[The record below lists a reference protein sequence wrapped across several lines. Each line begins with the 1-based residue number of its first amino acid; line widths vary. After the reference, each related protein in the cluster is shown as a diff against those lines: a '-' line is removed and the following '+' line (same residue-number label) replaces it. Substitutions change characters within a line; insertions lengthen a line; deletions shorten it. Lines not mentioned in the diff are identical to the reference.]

1 MTKEKQPIVRP
12 QPLAAETLYKHC
24 DTSAFSFG
32 TTAELAELDIAVGQ
46 QRALSALE
54 FGVRMKGDGYNLFV
68 LGRDGSHRHRIVE
81 EYLETLRTETAP
93 SDWCYVNNFGE
104 ERKPVALRLPAGTG
118 TTLKQDVARVV
129 DELLAAIPAA
139 FESEHYRN
147 QIAEITQEYEER
159 HRATMDALQD
169 EAQRHDVSLVPTPH
183 GFAIAPT
190 RDGKLLSDEDF
201 EKLSDKEQR
210 RTAKAMEAMTAKLRA
225 HIEELPEWHKQRRE
239 RIRAFDREVTELAIR
254 SPFVELTASYKELPE
269 VLDFLEAMRE
279 DVLAHASA
287 FQPEETRQT
296 VLGADPA
303 RSLKRY
309 EVNVIVE
316 QPQDGGDP
324 IVYEGNP
331 TYQNLL
337 GRIEH
342 LPQLGALVTDFSMIR
357 AGALHRANGGF
368 LILDA
373 DRLLTEPY
381 AWTSLKRTLFEKAV
395 RMESLGQ
402 QLSLVTT
409 VSLEPDSIPLDC
421 KVILLGSRLL
431 YLLLCELDPDFQE
444 LFKVAADFENR
455 IDRTD
460 DNVQLYGGL
469 IATLAK
475 REELLPLTPSA
486 VARIIEQSSRLLGDA
501 EKLSTRLRDISDIVR
516 ESDYWA
522 RRVDSDAVHA
532 EHVQA
537 AIDAQTHRLDRLRSE
552 MQEGIQRN
560 DILIDTRGTTVGQ
573 VNGLSVIDL
582 GRLSFGQPSKITA
595 NVSIGDGK
603 IVDIERETELGGP
616 IHSKSVLIL
625 SSYVS
630 AKFAPETPLS
640 FAASLVFEQSYGGI
654 EGDSATLAETCA
666 LLSALANVP
675 IRQALAI
682 TGSMN
687 QHGTAQVIGGVNE
700 KIEGFF
706 DICKARGLTGDQGV
720 LIPADNV
727 KHLMLRSDVVEAAR
741 NGQFSIYP
749 VGTVDEAVA
758 LLTGVVAGQ
767 RDAEGNFPEESING
781 RVERRLIE
789 LAELRREF
797 DQPRKG
803 DAESDEEST

>member
-1 MTKEKQPIVRP
+1 VPTTTPAIDRP
-12 QPLAAETLYKHC
+12 EPLAAESLYKHC
-24 DTSAFSFG
+24 DAS
-32 TTAELAELDIAVGQ
+32 LDIAVGQ

-54 FGVRMKGDGYNLFV
+54 FGVRMTGDGYNLFV
-68 LGRDGSHRHRIVE
+68 LGRDGSHRHRIVK
-81 EYLETLRTETAP
+81 EYLESLETGTAP
-93 SDWCYVNNFGE
+93 SDWCYVNNFGD
-104 ERKPVALRLPAGTG
+104 ERKPVALRLPAGKG
-118 TTLKQDVARVV
+118 TALKQDVADVV

-159 HRATMDALQD
+159 HRATMDALQE
-169 EAQRHDVSLVPTPH
+169 EALEHDLSLVPTPH

-190 RDGKLLSDEDF
+190 RAGKLLSDEDF
-201 EKLSDKEQR
+201 EKLSDKEQES
-210 RTAKAMEAMTAKLRA
+210 TTKAMEAMTEKLRA

-239 RIRAFDREVTELAIR
+239 RIKALNREVTELAIR
-254 SPFVELTASYKELPE
+254 SPFVQLTAAYTEFPE
-269 VLDFLEAMRE
+269 VLRFLEDMRE
-279 DVLAHASA
+279 DVLAHAPD

-296 VLGADPA
+296 VLGAAPS
-303 RSLKRY
+303 RSMQRY
-309 EVNVIVE
+309 EVNVLVE
-316 QPQDGGDP
+316 QPENGGVP
-324 IVYEGNP
+324 IIYEGNP

-357 AGALHRANGGF
+357 PGALHRANGGF

-373 DRLLTEPY
+373 DRLLTEPF

-402 QLSLVTT
+402 QLSLVST
-409 VSLEPDSIPLDC
+409 VSLEPDPIALDC
-421 KVILLGSRLL
+421 KVILLGTRFL
-431 YLLLCELDPDFQE
+431 YFLLCELDPDFQE

-455 IDRTD
+455 LDRTD
-460 DNVQLYGGL
+460 DNVQLYGRL

-501 EKLSTRLRDISDIVR
+501 EKLSTRLRDVSDLIR

-522 RRVDSDAVHA
+522 RRADSDTVHA

-537 AIDAQTHRLDRLRSE
+537 AVDAQIHRLDRLRSE
-552 MQEGIQRN
+552 MHEEIQRD
-560 DILIDTRGTTVGQ
+560 DILIDTQGTKLGQ
-573 VNGLSVIDL
+573 VNALSVIDV
-582 GRLSFGQPSKITA
+582 GRMSFGQPSKITA

-616 IHSKSVLIL
+616 IHSKGVLIL

-630 AKFAPETPLS
+630 STFAPEIPLS
-640 FAASLVFEQSYGGI
+640 FAASLVFEQSYGGV

-666 LLSALANVP
+666 LLSALANAP
-675 IRQALAI
+675 ILQTLAV

-706 DICKARGLTGDQGV
+706 DICKTRGLTGNQGV

-741 NGQFSIYP
+741 DGQFAIYP
-749 VGTVDEAVA
+749 VATIDEAIT
-758 LLTGVVAGQ
+758 LLTGITAGQ
-767 RDAEGNFPEESING
+767 RDAEGRFPEESING
-781 RVERRLIE
+781 RVEKRLIE

-797 DQPRKG
+797 DHARK
-803 DAESDEEST
+803 DEDEEESS

>member
-1 MTKEKQPIVRP
+1 MPTEKIIVDRP
-12 QPLAAETLYKHC
+12 QPLAAEALYKRC
-24 DTSAFSFG
+24 DASAFSFG
-32 TTAELAELDIAVGQ
+32 TTAELPDLDIAVGQ

-54 FGVRMKGDGYNLFV
+54 FGVRMTGAGYNLFV
-68 LGRDGSHRHRIVE
+68 LGRDGSHRHRIVK
-81 EYLETLRTETAP
+81 EYLETLKPETAP
-93 SDWCYVNNFGE
+93 WDWCYVNNFYD
-104 ERKPVALRLPAGTG
+104 ERKPVALRLPAGMG
-118 TTLKQDVARVV
+118 ITLKQDVARVV

-139 FESEHYRN
+139 FESEHYRD
-147 QIAEITQEYEER
+147 QIAEISQEYEER
-159 HRATMDALQD
+159 HRARIEELQE

-201 EKLSDKEQR
+201 EKLSDKEKG
-210 RTAKAMEAMTAKLRA
+210 RTTKAMEAMTAKLRA

-239 RIRAFDREVTELAIR
+239 RIKAFDREVTELAIR
-254 SPFVELTASYKELPE
+254 SPFVELTATYAQFPE
-269 VLDFLEAMRE
+269 VLSFLDDMRE
-279 DVLAHASA
+279 DVLAHASD

-296 VLGADPA
+296 VFGIAPS
-303 RSLKRY
+303 RSLQRY
-309 EVNVIVE
+309 QVNVLVE
-316 QPQDGGDP
+316 QPKDGEVP

-381 AWTSLKRTLFEKAV
+381 AWSSLKRVLFEKAV

-409 VSLEPDSIPLDC
+409 VSLEPDSIPLEC

-431 YLLLCELDPDFQE
+431 YFLLCELDSDFDE

-460 DNVQLYGGL
+460 DNVQLYGRL

-475 REELLPLTPSA
+475 REALLPLTPGA

-501 EKLSTRLRDISDIVR
+501 EKLSTRLRDISDLVR

-522 RRVDSDAVHA
+522 RRADSDTVHG

-537 AIDAQTHRLDRLRSE
+537 AIDAQTYRLDRLRSE
-552 MQEGIQRN
+552 MQEEIQRD
-560 DILIDTRGTTVGQ
+560 DILIDTRGMKVGQ
-573 VNGLSVIDL
+573 VNGLSVIDV
-582 GRLSFGQPSKITA
+582 GRLSFGQPSRITA

-616 IHSKSVLIL
+616 IHSKGVLIL

-630 AKFAPETPLS
+630 AKFAPDTPLS
-640 FAASLVFEQSYGGI
+640 FAANLVFEQSYGGV

-666 LLSALANVP
+666 LLSALAKTP
-675 IRQALAI
+675 IRQTLAI
-682 TGSMN
+682 TGSMS

-706 DICKARGLTGDQGV
+706 DICKARGLSGDQGV

-727 KHLMLRSDVVEAAR
+727 KHLMLRADVVEAVR
-741 NGQFSIYP
+741 NSQFSIYP
-749 VGTVDEAVA
+749 VATVDEAIA
-758 LLTGVVAGQ
+758 LLTGIVAGQ
-767 RDAEGNFPEESING
+767 RDEEGLFPEDSING
-781 RVERRLIE
+781 RVERRLVE

-797 DQPRKG
+797 DHAKK
-803 DAESDEEST
+803 DEDESEEESS

>member
-1 MTKEKQPIVRP
+1 VPTTTPAIDRP
-12 QPLAAETLYKHC
+12 EPLAAESLYKHC
-24 DTSAFSFG
+24 DASAFSFD
-32 TTAELAELDIAVGQ
+32 TTTELAELDIAVGQ

-54 FGVRMKGDGYNLFV
+54 FGVRMTGDGYNLFV
-68 LGRDGSHRHRIVE
+68 LGRDGSHRHRIVK
-81 EYLETLRTETAP
+81 EYLESLETGTAP
-93 SDWCYVNNFGE
+93 SDWCYVNNFGD
-104 ERKPVALRLPAGTG
+104 ERKPVALRLPAGKG
-118 TTLKQDVARVV
+118 TALKQDVADVV

-159 HRATMDALQD
+159 HRATMDALQE
-169 EAQRHDVSLVPTPH
+169 EALEHDLSLVPTPH

-190 RDGKLLSDEDF
+190 RAGKLLSDEDF
-201 EKLSDKEQR
+201 EKLSDKEQES
-210 RTAKAMEAMTAKLRA
+210 TTKAMEAMTEKLRA

-239 RIRAFDREVTELAIR
+239 RIKALNREVTELAIR
-254 SPFVELTASYKELPE
+254 SPFVQLTAAYTEFPE
-269 VLDFLEAMRE
+269 VLRFLEDMRE
-279 DVLAHASA
+279 DVLAHAPD

-296 VLGADPA
+296 VLGAAPS
-303 RSLKRY
+303 RSMQRY
-309 EVNVIVE
+309 EVNVLVE
-316 QPQDGGDP
+316 QPENGGVP
-324 IVYEGNP
+324 IIYEGNP

-357 AGALHRANGGF
+357 PGALHRANGGF

-373 DRLLTEPY
+373 DRLLTEPF

-402 QLSLVTT
+402 QLSLVST
-409 VSLEPDSIPLDC
+409 VSLEPDPIALDC
-421 KVILLGSRLL
+421 KVILLGTRFL
-431 YLLLCELDPDFQE
+431 YFLLCELDPDFQE

-455 IDRTD
+455 LDRTD
-460 DNVQLYGGL
+460 DNVQLYGRL

-501 EKLSTRLRDISDIVR
+501 EKLSTRLRDVSDLIR

-522 RRVDSDAVHA
+522 RRADSDTVHA

-537 AIDAQTHRLDRLRSE
+537 AVDAQIHRLDRLRSE
-552 MQEGIQRN
+552 MHEEIQRD
-560 DILIDTRGTTVGQ
+560 DILIDTQGTKLGQ
-573 VNGLSVIDL
+573 VNALSVIDV
-582 GRLSFGQPSKITA
+582 GRMSFGQPSKITA

-616 IHSKSVLIL
+616 IHSKGVLIL

-630 AKFAPETPLS
+630 STFAPEIPLS
-640 FAASLVFEQSYGGI
+640 FAASLVFEQSYGGV

-666 LLSALANVP
+666 LLSALANAP
-675 IRQALAI
+675 ILQTLAV

-706 DICKARGLTGDQGV
+706 DICKTRGLTGNQGV

-741 NGQFSIYP
+741 DGQFAIYP
-749 VGTVDEAVA
+749 VATIDEAIT
-758 LLTGVVAGQ
+758 LLTGITAGQ
-767 RDAEGNFPEESING
+767 RDAEGRFPEESING
-781 RVERRLIE
+781 RVEKRLIE

-797 DQPRKG
+797 DHARK
-803 DAESDEEST
+803 DEDEEESS

>member
-1 MTKEKQPIVRP
+1 MPTDKFATDRL
-12 QPLAAETLYKHC
+12 QPLAAESLYKHC
-24 DTSAFSFG
+24 DPKTFSFG

-54 FGVRMKGDGYNLFV
+54 FGVRMTGDGYNLFV
-68 LGRDGSHRHRIVE
+68 LGRDGSLRRRIVQ
-81 EYLETLRTETAP
+81 EYLDSLKPETAP
-93 SDWCYVNNFGE
+93 SDWCYVNNFAE
-104 ERKPVALRLPAGTG
+104 ERKPVALRLPAGKG
-118 TTLKQDVARVV
+118 TKLRLDVANVV

-159 HRATMDALQD
+159 HRATMDALQE
-169 EAQRHDVSLVPTPH
+169 EAQQHDVSLVPTPH

-190 RDGKLLSDEDF
+190 RDGKLLSDDDF
-201 EKLSDKEQR
+201 EKLSDKEKAS
-210 RTAKAMEAMTAKLRA
+210 TTKAMEAMTAKLRA

-239 RIRAFDREVTELAIR
+239 RIKALNREVTELAIR
-254 SPFVELTASYKELPE
+254 NPFVELTASYTELPD
-269 VLDFLEAMRE
+269 VLRYLEAMRE
-279 DVLAHASA
+279 DVLAHAPD
-287 FQPEETRQT
+287 FQPEESRPT
-296 VLGADPA
+296 VLGLDPA
-303 RSLKRY
+303 RSLQRY
-309 EVNVIVE
+309 QVNVLVE
-316 QPQDGGDP
+316 QPEEGGVP

-357 AGALHRANGGF
+357 PGALHRANGGY

-381 AWTSLKRTLFEKAV
+381 AWNSLKRTLFEKAI

-409 VSLEPDSIPLDC
+409 VSLEPDSIPLHC
-421 KVILLGSRLL
+421 KVILLGSRFL
-431 YLLLCELDPDFQE
+431 YFLLCELDPDFHE

-460 DNVQLYGGL
+460 DNVVLYGRL

-475 REELLPLTPSA
+475 REALLPLIPSA

-501 EKLSTRLRDISDIVR
+501 EKLSTRLRDVSDLIR

-522 RRVDSDAVHA
+522 RRADSDTIHA
-532 EHVQA
+532 DHVQA
-537 AIDAQTHRLDRLRSE
+537 AIDAQIHRLDRLRSE
-552 MQEGIQRN
+552 MHEAIHRD
-560 DILIDTRGTTVGQ
+560 DILIDTRKTKVGQ

-582 GRLSFGQPSKITA
+582 GRLSFGQPTRITA
-595 NVSIGDGK
+595 NVNIGDGK

-616 IHSKSVLIL
+616 IHSKGVLIL

-630 AKFAPETPLS
+630 SRFAPERPLS
-640 FAASLVFEQSYGGI
+640 FAASLVFEQSYGGV

-675 IRQALAI
+675 IRQTLAI

-687 QHGTAQVIGGVNE
+687 QHGAAQVIGGVNE

-706 DICKARGLTGDQGV
+706 DVCKSRGLSGDQGV
-720 LIPADNV
+720 LIPVDNV

-741 NGQFSIYP
+741 AGQFAIYP
-749 VGTVDEAVA
+749 IATVDQAIT
-758 LLTGVVAGQ
+758 LLTGIDAGQ
-767 RDAEGNFPEESING
+767 RDRNGLFPDDSING
-781 RVERRLIE
+781 RVEKRLVE

-797 DQPRKG
+797 DQSRKDG
-803 DAESDEEST
+803 SES

>member
-1 MTKEKQPIVRP
+1 VPTTTPAIDRP
-12 QPLAAETLYKHC
+12 EPLAAESLYKHC
-24 DTSAFSFG
+24 DASAFSFD
-32 TTAELAELDIAVGQ
+32 TTTELAELDIAVGQ

-54 FGVRMKGDGYNLFV
+54 FGVRMTGDGYNLFV
-68 LGRDGSHRHRIVE
+68 LGRDGSHRHRIVK
-81 EYLETLRTETAP
+81 EYLESLETGTAP
-93 SDWCYVNNFGE
+93 SDWCYVNNFGD
-104 ERKPVALRLPAGTG
+104 ERKPVALRLPTGKGTA
-118 TTLKQDVARVV
+118 LKQDVADVV

-159 HRATMDALQD
+159 HRATMDALQE
-169 EAQRHDVSLVPTPH
+169 EALEHDLSLVPTPH

-190 RDGKLLSDEDF
+190 RAGKLLSDEDF
-201 EKLSDKEQR
+201 EKLSDKEQES
-210 RTAKAMEAMTAKLRA
+210 TTKAMEAMTEKLRA

-239 RIRAFDREVTELAIR
+239 RIKALNREVTELAIR
-254 SPFVELTASYKELPE
+254 SPFVQLTAAYTEFPE
-269 VLDFLEAMRE
+269 VLRFLEDMRE
-279 DVLAHASA
+279 DVLAHAPD

-296 VLGADPA
+296 VLGAAPS
-303 RSLKRY
+303 RSMQRY
-309 EVNVIVE
+309 EVNVLVE
-316 QPQDGGDP
+316 QPENGGVP
-324 IVYEGNP
+324 IIYEGNP

-357 AGALHRANGGF
+357 PGALHRANGGF

-373 DRLLTEPY
+373 DRLLTEPF

-402 QLSLVTT
+402 QLSLVST
-409 VSLEPDSIPLDC
+409 VSLEPDPIALDC
-421 KVILLGSRLL
+421 KVILLGTRFL
-431 YLLLCELDPDFQE
+431 YFLLCELDPDFQE

-455 IDRTD
+455 LDRTD
-460 DNVQLYGGL
+460 DNVQLYGRL

-501 EKLSTRLRDISDIVR
+501 EKLSTRLRDVSDLIR

-522 RRVDSDAVHA
+522 RRADSDTVHA

-537 AIDAQTHRLDRLRSE
+537 AVDAQIHRLDRLRSE
-552 MQEGIQRN
+552 MHEEIQRD
-560 DILIDTRGTTVGQ
+560 DILIDTQGTKLGQ
-573 VNGLSVIDL
+573 VNALSVIDV
-582 GRLSFGQPSKITA
+582 GRMSFGQPSKITA

-616 IHSKSVLIL
+616 IHSKGVLIL

-630 AKFAPETPLS
+630 STFAPEIPLS
-640 FAASLVFEQSYGGI
+640 FAASLVFEQSYGGV

-666 LLSALANVP
+666 LLSALANAP
-675 IRQALAI
+675 ILQTLAV

-706 DICKARGLTGDQGV
+706 DICKTRGLTGNQGV

-741 NGQFSIYP
+741 DGQFAIYP
-749 VGTVDEAVA
+749 VATIDEAIT
-758 LLTGVVAGQ
+758 LLTGITAGQ
-767 RDAEGNFPEESING
+767 RDAEG
-781 RVERRLIE
+781 RRTRT
-789 LAELRREF
+789 RRNRRRRQAQENA
-797 DQPRKG
+797 DRRQR
-803 DAESDEEST
+803 

>member
-1 MTKEKQPIVRP
+1 VPTTTPAIDRP
-12 QPLAAETLYKHC
+12 EPLAAESLYKHC
-24 DTSAFSFG
+24 DASAFSFD
-32 TTAELAELDIAVGQ
+32 TTTELAELDIAVGQ

-54 FGVRMKGDGYNLFV
+54 FGVRMTGDGYNLFV
-68 LGRDGSHRHRIVE
+68 LGRDGSHRHRIVK
-81 EYLETLRTETAP
+81 EYLESLETGTAP
-93 SDWCYVNNFGE
+93 SDWCYVNNFGD
-104 ERKPVALRLPAGTG
+104 ERKPVALRLPAGKG
-118 TTLKQDVARVV
+118 TALKQDVADVV

-159 HRATMDALQD
+159 HRATMDALQE
-169 EAQRHDVSLVPTPH
+169 EALEHDLSLVPTPH

-190 RDGKLLSDEDF
+190 RAGKLLSDEDF
-201 EKLSDKEQR
+201 EKLSDKEQES
-210 RTAKAMEAMTAKLRA
+210 TTKAMEAMTEKLRA

-239 RIRAFDREVTELAIR
+239 RIKTLNREVTELAIR
-254 SPFVELTASYKELPE
+254 SPFVQLTAAYTEFPE
-269 VLDFLEAMRE
+269 VLRFLEDMRE
-279 DVLAHASA
+279 DVLAHAPD

-296 VLGADPA
+296 VLGAAPS
-303 RSLKRY
+303 RSMQRY
-309 EVNVIVE
+309 EVNVLVE
-316 QPQDGGDP
+316 QPENGGVP
-324 IVYEGNP
+324 IIYEGNP

-357 AGALHRANGGF
+357 PGALHRANGGF

-373 DRLLTEPY
+373 DRLLTEPF

-402 QLSLVTT
+402 QLSLVST
-409 VSLEPDSIPLDC
+409 VSLEPDPIALDC
-421 KVILLGSRLL
+421 KVILLGTRFL
-431 YLLLCELDPDFQE
+431 YFLLCELDPDFQE

-455 IDRTD
+455 LDRTD
-460 DNVQLYGGL
+460 DNVQLYGRL

-501 EKLSTRLRDISDIVR
+501 EKLSTRLRDVSDLIR

-522 RRVDSDAVHA
+522 RRADSDTVHA

-537 AIDAQTHRLDRLRSE
+537 AVDAQIHRLDRLRSE
-552 MQEGIQRN
+552 MHEEIQRD
-560 DILIDTRGTTVGQ
+560 DILIDTQGTKLGQ
-573 VNGLSVIDL
+573 VNALSVIDV
-582 GRLSFGQPSKITA
+582 GRMSFGQPSKITA

-616 IHSKSVLIL
+616 IHSKGVLIL

-630 AKFAPETPLS
+630 STFAPEIPLS
-640 FAASLVFEQSYGGI
+640 FAASLVFEQSYGGV

-666 LLSALANVP
+666 LLSALANAP
-675 IRQALAI
+675 ILQTLAV

-706 DICKARGLTGDQGV
+706 DICKTRGLTGNQGV

-741 NGQFSIYP
+741 DGQFSIYP
-749 VGTVDEAVA
+749 VATIDEAIT
-758 LLTGVVAGQ
+758 LLTGITAGQ
-767 RDAEGNFPEESING
+767 RDAEGRFPEESING
-781 RVERRLIE
+781 RVEKRLIE

-797 DQPRKG
+797 DHARK
-803 DAESDEEST
+803 DEDEEESS

>member
-1 MTKEKQPIVRP
+1 VPTTTPAINRP
-12 QPLAAETLYKHC
+12 EPLAAESLYKHC
-24 DTSAFSFG
+24 DASAFSFD
-32 TTAELAELDIAVGQ
+32 TTTELADLDIAVGQ

-54 FGVRMKGDGYNLFV
+54 FGVRMTGDGYNLFV
-68 LGRDGSHRHRIVE
+68 LGRDGSHRHRIVK
-81 EYLETLRTETAP
+81 EYLESLETGTAP
-93 SDWCYVNNFGE
+93 SDWCYVNNFGD
-104 ERKPVALRLPAGTG
+104 ERKPVALRLPAGKG
-118 TTLKQDVARVV
+118 TALKQDVADVV

-159 HRATMDALQD
+159 HRATMDALQE
-169 EAQRHDVSLVPTPH
+169 EALEHDLSLVPTPH

-190 RDGKLLSDEDF
+190 RAGKLLSDEDF
-201 EKLSDKEQR
+201 EKLSDKEQES
-210 RTAKAMEAMTAKLRA
+210 TTKAMEAMTEKLRA

-239 RIRAFDREVTELAIR
+239 RIKALNREVTELAIR
-254 SPFVELTASYKELPE
+254 SPFVQLTAAYTEFPE
-269 VLDFLEAMRE
+269 VLRFLEDMRE
-279 DVLAHASA
+279 DVLAHAPD

-296 VLGADPA
+296 VLGAAPS
-303 RSLKRY
+303 RSMQRY
-309 EVNVIVE
+309 EVNVLVE
-316 QPQDGGDP
+316 QPENGGVP
-324 IVYEGNP
+324 IIYEGNP

-357 AGALHRANGGF
+357 PGALHRANGGF

-373 DRLLTEPY
+373 DRLLTEPF

-402 QLSLVTT
+402 QLSLVST
-409 VSLEPDSIPLDC
+409 VSLEPDPIALDC
-421 KVILLGSRLL
+421 KVILLGTRFL
-431 YLLLCELDPDFQE
+431 YFLLCELDPDFQE

-455 IDRTD
+455 LDRTD
-460 DNVQLYGGL
+460 DNVQLYGRL

-501 EKLSTRLRDISDIVR
+501 EKLSTRLRDVSDLIR

-522 RRVDSDAVHA
+522 RRADSDTVHA

-537 AIDAQTHRLDRLRSE
+537 AVDAQIHRLDRLRSE
-552 MQEGIQRN
+552 MHEEIQRD
-560 DILIDTRGTTVGQ
+560 DILIDTQGTKLGQ
-573 VNGLSVIDL
+573 VNALSVIDV
-582 GRLSFGQPSKITA
+582 GRMSFGQPSKITA

-616 IHSKSVLIL
+616 IHSKGVLIL

-630 AKFAPETPLS
+630 STFAPEIPLS
-640 FAASLVFEQSYGGI
+640 FAASLVFEQSYGGV

-666 LLSALANVP
+666 LLSALANAP
-675 IRQALAI
+675 ILQTLAV

-706 DICKARGLTGDQGV
+706 DICKTRGLTGNQGV

-741 NGQFSIYP
+741 DGQFAIYP
-749 VGTVDEAVA
+749 VATIDEAIT
-758 LLTGVVAGQ
+758 LLTGITAGQ
-767 RDAEGNFPEESING
+767 RDAEGRFPEESING
-781 RVERRLIE
+781 RVEKRLIE

-797 DQPRKG
+797 DHARK
-803 DAESDEEST
+803 DEDEEESS